1 MKEKIL
7 IIEDDFTIQ
16 TQLKTLL
23 YGNGYEVFA
32 VTDFSQTIEQLK
44 EAAPHLV
51 ILDIKLPGNNGFEI
65 CSQIRTFSDIPIVF
79 VTSSNTDMDELNSI
93 MLGGDAFITKPYNPA
108 ILLAKIAAL
117 LKKAYRSPQTE
128 IYMWREATLHLES
141 SMIEYKG
148 QKAELTKNEL
158 KILYYL
164 FKNAGKICSRNDIVD
179 FLWDNQ
185 LYVDDNTLSVNITRI
200 RDKLA
205 TIGLV
210 VTDFS
215 QTIEQ
220 LKEAA
225 PHLVILDIKLPGNNG
240 FEICS
245 QIRTFSD
252 IPIVFVTSSN
262 TDMDELNSIMLGGD
276 AFITKPY
283 NPAILL
289 AKIAALLKKAYRSPQ
304 TEIYMWREATLHLES
319 SMIEYKGQKAE
330 LTKNEL
336 KILYY
341 LFKNAGKICSR
352 NDIVDFL
359 WDNQLYV
366 DDNTLSVNITRIR
379 DKLATIGLVD
389 FIKTKHRQGYTL

>member
-23 YGNGYEVFA
+23 SGNGYEVFA

-128 IYMWREATLHLES
+128 IYMWKEANLHLES

-158 KILYYL
+158 RILYNL
-164 FKNAGKICSRNDIVD
+164 FCHKGEIVARD
-179 FLWDNQ
+179 DLIDDLWDNK
-185 LYVDDNTLSVNITRI
+185 LFIDDNALSVNITRI
-200 RDKLA
+200 RAK
-205 TIGLV
+205 
-210 VTDFS
+210 
-215 QTIEQ
+215 
-220 LKEAA
+220 LKE
-225 PHLVILDIKLPGNNG
+225 
-240 FEICS
+240 
-245 QIRTFSD
+245 
-252 IPIVFVTSSN
+252 
-262 TDMDELNSIMLGGD
+262 LGVE
-276 AFITKPY
+276 AFI
-283 NPAILL
+283 
-289 AKIAALLKKAYRSPQ
+289 
-304 TEIYMWREATLHLES
+304 H
-319 SMIEYKGQKAE
+319 
-330 LTKNEL
+330 
-336 KILYY
+336 
-341 LFKNAGKICSR
+341 
-352 NDIVDFL
+352 
-359 WDNQLYV
+359 
-366 DDNTLSVNITRIR
+366 TR
-379 DKLATIGLVD
+379 
-389 FIKTKHRQGYTL
+389 HRQGYWI